1 MILKRL
7 EALGFKSF
15 ANKTTVL
22 FDTPSKSGERP
33 KIIGIVG
40 PNGCGKSNVVDAL
53 LWILGEQSFKELRA
67 KAKEDI
73 IFAGTDTEAPHSM
86 AEVSIVLSLEPGEG
100 AKISPDFNDLSEIMM
115 TRRIYR
121 SGESEF
127 LINKQ
132 PCRLQDISSFFLDTG
147 AGQGSYS
154 IISQGQIDLLIQSK
168 PEEKRQL
175 IEEAS
180 GIASF
185 RIQRRRAFNKLEFT
199 QENLNRIKDIIKEVE
214 SQLKSLKKY
223 AERAQR
229 YKQAREELRDIDLA
243 LAAKTYSELK
253 GEIEQLKK
261 EFETIVKN
269 EEEKAQSYDVHVK
282 SIFQKEGL
290 IAEEREKHS
299 QNQELLLQESTLLEK
314 KKGDLNFKTSK
325 FNDISQKAE
334 HLTKQYKKIQ
344 DKKDGH
350 GKHLSLLEID
360 IKNLDEEIH
369 IVKQT
374 LSADIDLEDIPHQ
387 IKTKKQQIKS
397 LREQGVEKL
406 LKLQVQESLFNN
418 FSKEILA
425 FQEEIKNFE
434 TKREGIIEKNS
445 AEKEHH
451 EELEQKLSGFKEEHE
466 TLQNELVEKEQ
477 SLQKQNALLSTQEE
491 TYKTYQNKLTQAQIS
506 LKMLSK
512 FRVEDE
518 ILENEALTFVH
529 DIFSIPERYEALV
542 ALALRGLLKGI
553 VLKSQE
559 EIKEFIN
566 REKKP
571 SKFVLIPSYIKRQE
585 QKNLFFSSA
594 REEEK
599 LSSYIKAEKGYEDL
613 KDYLFGNCF
622 VVATVHDALQKWQ
635 QGVVL
640 ISDDGYVISSDGV
653 VYCDV

>member
-334 HLTKQYKKIQ
+334 YLTKQYKKIQ

-350 GKHLSLLEID
+350 GKHLSLLEKD

-425 FQEEIKNFE
+425 FQEEIENFD
-434 TKREGIIEKNS
+434 TKREGIIEKNR
-445 AEKEHH
+445 K
-451 EELEQKLSGFKEEHE
+451 KN
-466 TLQNELVEKEQ
+466 T
-477 SLQKQNALLSTQEE
+477 T
-491 TYKTYQNKLTQAQIS
+491 
-506 LKMLSK
+506 
-512 FRVEDE
+512 
-518 ILENEALTFVH
+518 
-529 DIFSIPERYEALV
+529 
-542 ALALRGLLKGI
+542 
-553 VLKSQE
+553 KS
-559 EIKEFIN
+559 
-566 REKKP
+566 
-571 SKFVLIPSYIKRQE
+571 
-585 QKNLFFSSA
+585 
-594 REEEK
+594 
-599 LSSYIKAEKGYEDL
+599 
-613 KDYLFGNCF
+613 
-622 VVATVHDALQKWQ
+622 
-635 QGVVL
+635 
-640 ISDDGYVISSDGV
+640 
-653 VYCDV
+653 

>member
-1 MILKRL
+1 MRLKRL

-22 FDTPSKSGERP
+22 FDAHSKEGERP

-53 LWILGEQSFKELRA
+53 LWILGEQSFRELRA
-67 KAKEDI
+67 KTKEDI

-86 AEVSIVLSLEPGEG
+86 AEVSIVLGLEPGEG
-100 AKISPDFNDLSEIMM
+100 AKISPDFNDASEVMM

-154 IISQGQIDLLIQSK
+154 IISQGQIDSLIQSK

-185 RIQRRRAFNKLEFT
+185 RIQRRRAFMKLEST

-253 GEIEQLKK
+253 EQLEQLKIQ
-261 EFETIVKN
+261 FETISKN
-269 EEEKAQSYDVHVK
+269 EEEKSKGFEENVK
-282 SIFQKEGL
+282 AIFQKEGF

-325 FNDISQKAE
+325 FNDISQNAE
-334 HLTKQYKKIQ
+334 TLTKQYKKIQ
-344 DKKDGH
+344 DRKDGLT
-350 GKHLSLLEID
+350 KQINLLEVE
-360 IKNLDEEIH
+360 IKNLDEQVH

-374 LSADIDLEDIPHQ
+374 LSSDINLENIPHQ
-387 IKTKKQQIKS
+387 IKLKKQQIKD
-397 LREQGVEKL
+397 LRERNVEGL
-406 LKLQVQESLFNN
+406 LKIKTKESQVEGIL
-418 FSKEILA
+418 KEVIGI
-425 FQEEIKNFE
+425 QEEIKN
-434 TKREGIIEKNS
+434 
-445 AEKEHH
+445 
-451 EELEQKLSGFKEEHE
+451 
-466 TLQNELVEKEQ
+466 
-477 SLQKQNALLSTQEE
+477 
-491 TYKTYQNKLTQAQIS
+491 
-506 LKMLSK
+506 
-512 FRVEDE
+512 
-518 ILENEALTFVH
+518 
-529 DIFSIPERYEALV
+529 
-542 ALALRGLLKGI
+542 
-553 VLKSQE
+553 
-559 EIKEFIN
+559 
-566 REKKP
+566 
-571 SKFVLIPSYIKRQE
+571 
-585 QKNLFFSSA
+585 
-594 REEEK
+594 
-599 LSSYIKAEKGYEDL
+599 
-613 KDYLFGNCF
+613 
-622 VVATVHDALQKWQ
+622 
-635 QGVVL
+635 
-640 ISDDGYVISSDGV
+640 
-653 VYCDV
+653 